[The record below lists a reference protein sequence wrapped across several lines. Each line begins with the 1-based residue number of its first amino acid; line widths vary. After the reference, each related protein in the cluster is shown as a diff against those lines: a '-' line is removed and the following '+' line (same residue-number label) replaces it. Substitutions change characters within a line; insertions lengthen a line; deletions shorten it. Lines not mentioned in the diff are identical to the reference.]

1 MPEQQNNFIHE
12 RQQPW
17 LENFKHRFDQFENS
31 TLQIYVGS
39 SKVYE
44 QVGKEVTRDCLEGDI
59 AQKVQQALE
68 KPQELKGS
76 VRIVLD
82 GEKVFQAKQGEILEN
97 KLPAQVTKTQSVTA
111 KQGVEPE
118 RQQEVAFTTQ
128 QVDQSQT
135 ERMAVQP
142 EVLPAVAA
150 VEPKKVETQFVP
162 QSWDDI
168 RKLIAENQ
176 QKPEWSEN
184 AILQLLSHQSQQIN
198 ELQQKLDRL
207 QQMRS
212 PLNTQVAKFFGELK
226 NAAVISLQQVQQRA
240 QQLPQDL
247 KQFLGNK
254 ANEVQLG
261 ASERVN
267 ATKAAAIGKVVELK
281 DAAERS
287 IADLSAKALDS
298 ASRWL
303 VHQFGKDSQATGV
316 KVWSGNEY
324 TFTASNQNT
333 SIFNKSGQEIARD
346 GKLTSAATG
355 LDANRLSQ
363 LPQDVQQIAQ
373 KLQHQPKQTTSV
385 GLKQ

>member
-1 MPEQQNNFIHE
+1 MHKQQNNSTHD

-31 TLQIYVGS
+31 TLQVYVGS

-44 QVGKEVTRDCLEGDI
+44 QVGQEVTRDNLEGDI

-68 KPQELKGS
+68 TPQELKGS
-76 VRIVLD
+76 VRIMLD

-97 KLPAQVTKTQSVTA
+97 KLPPQVTEAQSVSA
-111 KQGVEPE
+111 EQGVDPA
-118 RQQEVAFTTQ
+118 RQQEAAFTAQ
-128 QVDQSQT
+128 QTDQSQT
-135 ERMAVQP
+135 QWMAVQP
-142 EVLPAVAA
+142 EVIPAVAA
-150 VEPKKVETQFVP
+150 VEPKQAQTEFIP

-168 RKLIAENQ
+168 RQLIAENQ
-176 QKPEWSEN
+176 HKPEWAEN

-207 QQMRS
+207 QQMRA
-212 PLNTQVAKFFGELK
+212 PLNNTVAKFFGKLK
-226 NAAVISLQQVQQRA
+226 NAAAISLQQVQQRA

-247 KQFLGNK
+247 RQFLGNK
-254 ANEVQLG
+254 ANEIQQG
-261 ASERVN
+261 AIERID
-267 ATKAAAIGKVVELK
+267 ATKAAAMGKVVELK
-281 DAAERS
+281 DAADRS
-287 IADLSAKALDS
+287 IADFSAKALDS

-303 VHQFGKDSQATGV
+303 VHQFGKDSQGTGV

-346 GKLTSAATG
+346 GKLTSAATTR
-355 LDANRLSQ
+355 DANRLSQ
-363 LPQDVQQIAQ
+363 LPQDAQQIAQ
-373 KLQHQPKQTTSV
+373 KLQHQQKQTTSV